1 MSSVP
6 RRIVVNLDDS
16 FSRRVASE
24 GASLL
29 VTRYSGRP
37 ELVWFSV
44 TQVGTPI
51 FVKSGLSL
59 NFPPDFFADGDLWL
73 HNRDPQPGHSLVYS
87 IADSKSVGLLGAPEI
102 DRELPG
108 QTSLVD
114 RHTFALDSAFSQSAN
129 VVAGAA
135 GCVIRRFTGAPD
147 SVERAIVGPDTVLV
161 DGVVE
166 FVLSEWLPVQ
176 AGDALISDRPMAGVV
191 FRNLLD
197 QPGAILEVEYT
208 SVEGLKSISP
218 FQAGQ
223 TIPVPMPIAESPLP
237 LSVND
242 GLVTVGT
249 TRVQLP
255 SVAVSPRGSVLVVAD
270 TDNVGIVMVGGANVT
285 TMAGPGQRLVKDAAM
300 TFNVR
305 NLNALFAIANVAG
318 QVLRYSVEV

>member
-1 MSSVP
+1 MASVP

-44 TQVGTPI
+44 TQVGTPM
-51 FVKSGLSL
+51 FVKSGLLL

-87 IADSKSVGLLGAPEI
+87 IADSESAGLLGVPEI

-108 QTSLVD
+108 QTSLID

-218 FQAGQ
+218 FQ
-223 TIPVPMPIAESPLP
+223 VPIAESPLP

-270 TDNVGIVMVGGANVT
+270 TDNVGVVMVGGANVT